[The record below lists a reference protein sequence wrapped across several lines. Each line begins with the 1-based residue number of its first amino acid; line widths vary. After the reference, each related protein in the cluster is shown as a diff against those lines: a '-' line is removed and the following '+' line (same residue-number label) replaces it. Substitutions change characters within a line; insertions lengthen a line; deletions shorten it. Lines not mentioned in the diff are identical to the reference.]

1 MKPNQLSVW
10 GVNTDSKKSQSNLE
24 EATGEARRPASLTM
38 TTRPIK
44 SVLFD
49 LDNTLIDRS
58 EAFQRLFEHWH
69 QTLPSLDRPADR
81 EAFVSRMARRG
92 NGYEPIPDIYQDVLD
107 EWPGSFSSLDSAVET
122 HFKTMPKVV
131 ALHPETEAMLRRLR
145 SHGVPVGVV
154 TNGSSKTQWG
164 KLRNTGIA
172 ALVETCV
179 VSEDFGTRKPDPAI
193 FRHAL
198 GLIGAEAESTLFV
211 GDNVEHDIIGAFRAN
226 MQTAWVSLGR
236 AWDPKLPYPDY
247 VINEVWEVER
257 LVRLN

>member
-1 MKPNQLSVW
+1 M
-10 GVNTDSKKSQSNLE
+10 TD
-24 EATGEARRPASLTM
+24 
-38 TTRPIK
+38 RPIK

-69 QTLPSLDRPADR
+69 QTLPSIDRPADR

-92 NGYEPIPDIYQDVLD
+92 VGYEPIPDIYQDMLD
-107 EWPGSFSSLDSAVET
+107 EWPGSFSSLDSAVEA
-122 HFKTMPKVV
+122 HFNMMPKVV

-145 SHGVPVGVV
+145 TRGVPVGVV

-172 ALVETCV
+172 ALVEVCV

-198 GLIGAEAESTLFV
+198 ELIGAEAESTLFV
-211 GDNVEHDIIGAFRAN
+211 GDNVGHDIIGAFRMN
-226 MQTAWVSLGR
+226 MRTAWMSLGR
-236 AWDPKLPYPDY
+236 AWGTQLPYPDY
-247 VINEVWEVER
+247 VVNEVWEVER
-257 LVRLN
+257 LVRFNEEHRVARNT